1 MRSLRADAAS
11 RRAAIVGTAVVLA
24 AVAAVSLAT
33 IAGGVGDGIVSGTVI
48 FPLAAAAVL
57 GAAYFSPVAGAVGYG
72 VLLQFAAAHAAYRG
86 PLIVAGSILLVA
98 LLGLRARPRASIP
111 LALLTWYLLQTHL
124 TAGVVVPDDLA
135 TAVFLLLLLAAAWA
149 SGTALRNAMKVRSEA
164 YARYKQQLDDERER
178 TVKALHGSVAASLT
192 SVVLRS
198 EALAMAGNA
207 EDAASAQLI
216 AEDARR
222 AMHEVRELI
231 RFMRSDDALAVLAPA
246 EVTPFASLQ
255 ELTEVL
261 RSHGFTVI
269 ESGLEPAV
277 FKGASLPHAAEVCR
291 EMQTN
296 LLKYADPS
304 RPVIVAAVADDGA
317 VTVAVQ
323 NMIAPRQRNVH
334 MTTGIGLEDIEALVA
349 ADGGSFSSGF
359 EGDTW
364 RYELRIPNAPK

>member
-1 MRSLRADAAS
+1 MKTALADAS
-11 RRAAIVGTAVVLA
+11 PQRAVAIGAAVVLA
-24 AVAAVSLAT
+24 SVAAVSLAT
-33 IAGGVGDGIVSGTVI
+33 FAGGGAVV
-48 FPLAAAAVL
+48 FPVAAAAVL
-57 GAAYFSPVAGAVGYG
+57 GAAYFSPVTAAIGYG
-72 VLLQFAAAHAAYRG
+72 VLLQFAAAHEAYRG

-98 LLGLRARPRASIP
+98 LLGLRSRARVSIP
-111 LALLTWYLLQTHL
+111 CALLTWYLLQTHL
-124 TAGVVVPDDLA
+124 TAGVLLPDDLV
-135 TAVFLLLLLAAAWA
+135 TAIFLFLVLAVAWA
-149 SGTALRNAMKVRSEA
+149 SGTALRNAVRVRSEA
-164 YARYKQQLDDERER
+164 YARYQQQLEDERER

-216 AEDARR
+216 ADDARR
-222 AMHEVRELI
+222 AMSEVRELI
-231 RFMRSDDALAVLAPA
+231 RIMRDDDALAARAPVETA
-246 EVTPFASLQ
+246 LLASLQ
-255 ELTEVL
+255 DLTQVL

-296 LLKYADPS
+296 VLKYADPG

-323 NMIAPRQRNVH
+323 NSIATRQRNVH
-334 MTTGIGLEDIEALVA
+334 MTTGIGLEDIESLVA
-349 ADGGSFSSGF
+349 GDGGSFSSGF
-359 EGDTW
+359 EGDMW